1 MERSRRSGCGTIQ
14 ALVIHRDPLD
24 RTDLGMTSK
33 EPLHPFGPEL
43 FGTAGVGQYP
53 LRKATETVMG
63 RSVAQFALEDDP
75 FRQPGFLSLG

>member
-1 MERSRRSGCGTIQ
+1 
-14 ALVIHRDPLD
+14 
-24 RTDLGMTSK
+24 MTSK